1 MSENEEAVRDFREWL
16 KKCPTDW
23 WTMQQMDGV
32 RIIAFHIEEDYDA

>member
-1 MSENEEAVRDFREWL
+1 MFENEEAVEDFREWL

-32 RIIAFHIEEDYDA
+32 RIIAFQEEEDYDA